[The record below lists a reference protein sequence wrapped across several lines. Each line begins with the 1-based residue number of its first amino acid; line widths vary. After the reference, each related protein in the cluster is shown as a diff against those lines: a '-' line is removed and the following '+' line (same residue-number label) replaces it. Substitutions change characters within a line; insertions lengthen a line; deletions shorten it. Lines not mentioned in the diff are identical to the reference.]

1 MEITI
6 IGTGNMA
13 RAIATRLLT
22 GGHAVTLLGTSS
34 EKAHTL
40 AGELPGEVHA
50 AEVGDRL
57 RGDVVVLAIPYA
69 AVDDVLGAYAGQL
82 DGKVVIDITNPVEF
96 STFTLLHP
104 GAGSAAQEIASKAPG
119 ARVVK
124 AFNTTFAGTLLEER
138 VADQPLDVLIAS
150 DDEDAKGTVSTLVD
164 DGDLRA
170 IDAGPLARAA
180 ELESLGYLHMALQE
194 PLGTG
199 FGSAVKFI
207 G

>member
-1 MEITI
+1 VEITI
-6 IGTGNMA
+6 IGTGSMA
-13 RAIATRLLT
+13 RGIATRLLA

-40 AGELPGEVHA
+40 AGELSGEVRA
-50 AEVGDRL
+50 AEVGDRV

-82 DGKVVIDITNPVEF
+82 DGKVVVDITNPVDF
-96 STFTLLHP
+96 SAFTLLHP
-104 GAGSAAQEIASKAPG
+104 DAGSAAQEIAGKAPD

-124 AFNTTFAGTLLEER
+124 AFNTTLAGTLLEGR
-138 VADQPLDVLIAS
+138 VGDQPLDVLIAS
-150 DDEDAKGTVSTLVD
+150 DDEDAKGTVSTLVN